1 MERGFRCRRPFNEAE
16 GEFYDKMTAAGWTV
30 TKRGWPDFFCVDASG
45 DVCLVEVKPSNACRL
60 KREQTKVMRYLSSKG
75 IKCYRWD
82 PVEGFSRDFD

>member
-1 MERGFRCRRPFNEAE
+1 M
-16 GEFYDKMTAAGWTV
+16 

-45 DVCLVEVKPSNACRL
+45 DVCLVEVKKSNAYRL
-60 KREQTKVMRYLSSKG
+60 RREQTKVMRYLSSKG